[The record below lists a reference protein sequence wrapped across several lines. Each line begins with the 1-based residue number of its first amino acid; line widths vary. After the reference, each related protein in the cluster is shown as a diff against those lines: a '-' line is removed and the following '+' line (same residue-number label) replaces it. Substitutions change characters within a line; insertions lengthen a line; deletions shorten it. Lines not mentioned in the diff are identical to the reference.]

1 MCGIVATIGYTK
13 DDVNEMLEV
22 ISHRGRDNRGIK
34 EFKHNDK
41 TIHLGHNRLSINDIS
56 PLGNQPM
63 EYDGINLIVNG
74 EIWNYPT
81 LRKEYEERGYK
92 FKSNSDSEIILF
104 LYKEGELKRLDGMFS
119 FVIYDNSKLIIS
131 RDWVGKIPLYIYN
144 TNKYIIASELKSIL
158 TQDGINSDIKIVP
171 KNSLIEIDLDT
182 DKFTIHNN
190 FYFQFSSDTT
200 TPSSHEEVGETTFKL
215 LERAVDKRL
224 ISDVP
229 IATSLSGG
237 IDSAIITYL
246 LSQRIPNLKAYT
258 IAFDQNSKDLQKARV
273 CADYLGVELVE
284 VFVPQNEEII
294 KQRFLD
300 SISVIEY
307 PSTVQMEVGI
317 LQSFIA
323 EQMAKDGVKV
333 AFSGEGS
340 DESYG
345 SYGTF
350 RMFSKKPDWSD
361 VRKKLFEKQHYGNLL
376 RGNTVFMNY
385 GTIELRC
392 PFFDTD
398 FLNYTTN
405 LTDEFLADKGQWK
418 RPLADAFRGKLPD
431 EILDQEKR
439 AFQKGTNFKQYI
451 EDIILND
458 SNINFKGRKNMIHV
472 IGDNFQKI
480 HGFSHRKL
488 KDELVSNT
496 KGIYQWI

>member
-13 DDVNEMLEV
+13 SDVNEMLEA
-22 ISHRGRDNRGIK
+22 IAHRGRDNRGIK
-34 EFKHNDK
+34 EFTYKNK

-63 EYDGINLIVNG
+63 EYDGIELIVNG
-74 EIWNYPT
+74 EIWNYAQ
-81 LRKEYEERGYK
+81 LRKEYEERGYT

-104 LYKEGELKRLDGMFS
+104 LYKEGELKRLEGMFS
-119 FVIYDNSKLIIS
+119 FVIYDGNKLILS

-144 TNKYIIASELKSIL
+144 TNKYIIASEIKSIL
-158 TQDGINSDIKIVP
+158 TQDGIDDVKIVP
-171 KNSLIEIDLDT
+171 KNSFIEINLDT
-182 DKFTIHNN
+182 DEFTIDKNY
-190 FYFQFSSDTT
+190 YFQFASETT
-200 TPSSHEEVGETTFKL
+200 KATSHEEVGETTFKL
-215 LERAVDKRL
+215 LESAVDKRL
-224 ISDVP
+224 LSDVP

-246 LSQRIPNLKAYT
+246 LAQRIPNIKAYT
-258 IAFDQNSKDLQKARV
+258 IAFDQESKDLQKARV
-273 CADYLGVELVE
+273 CAKALGVELVE
-284 VFVPQNEEII
+284 VFVPRNEEII
-294 KQRFLD
+294 KQRFME
-300 SISVIEY
+300 SIRVIEY

-323 EQMAKDGVKV
+323 EEMAKDGIKV

-376 RGNTVFMNY
+376 RGNTIFMNY

-392 PFFDTD
+392 PFFDRE

-451 EDIILND
+451 EHIILND
-458 SNINFKGRKNMIHV
+458 KSINFNNRKNMIHV

-480 HGFSHRKL
+480 HGFSHKKL
-488 KDELVSNT
+488 REEISN
-496 KGIYQWI
+496 KNIGIYKWL

>member
-1 MCGIVATIGYTK
+1 
-13 DDVNEMLEV
+13 MLEA

-34 EFKHNDK
+34 EFKYKDK
-41 TIHLGHNRLSINDIS
+41 IVHLGHNRLSINDIS

-63 EYDGINLIVNG
+63 EYNGVELVVNG
-74 EIWNYPT
+74 EIWNYPQ
-81 LRKEYEERGYK
+81 LRKEYEKRGYN

-104 LYKEGELKRLDGMFS
+104 LYKEGELQRLEGMFS
-119 FVIYDNSKLIIS
+119 FVIYDDTKLILS

-144 TNKYIIASELKSIL
+144 TNKYIIASEIKSIL
-158 TQDGINSDIKIVP
+158 TQDGIDDVKIVP
-171 KNSLIEIDLDT
+171 KNTLIEINLDT
-182 DKFTIHNN
+182 DEFTIHKNY
-190 FYFQFSSDTT
+190 YFEFSNEKTN
-200 TPSSHEEVGETTFKL
+200 PSSHEEVGETTFKL
-215 LERAVDKRL
+215 LESAVDKRL
-224 ISDVP
+224 LSDVP

-246 LSQRIPNLKAYT
+246 LAQRIPNLKAYT
-258 IAFDQNSKDLQKARV
+258 IAFDQTSKDLQKARV
-273 CADYLGVELVE
+273 CATALGVELVE
-284 VFVPQNEEII
+284 VFVPKNDEII
-294 KQRFLD
+294 KQRFLE
-300 SISVIEY
+300 SIKVIEY

-323 EQMAKDGVKV
+323 EQMAKDGIKV

-376 RGNTVFMNY
+376 RGNTIFMNY

-392 PFFDTD
+392 PFFDRE

-405 LTDEFLADKGQWK
+405 LTDKFLAEKGQWK

-451 EDIILND
+451 ETLILND
-458 SNINFKGRKNMIHV
+458 SEINFKNRKNMIHV

-488 KDELVSNT
+488 REELKNKNT
-496 KGIYQWI
+496 GIYKWV

>member
-1 MCGIVATIGYTK
+1 MCGIVASIGYTT
-13 DDVNEMLEV
+13 DNVNDMLEA
-22 ISHRGRDNRGIK
+22 ISHRGLDNRGIV
-34 EFKHNDK
+34 EYKHNDK
-41 TIHLGHNRLSINDIS
+41 VIHLGHNRLSINDLS
-56 PLGNQPM
+56 ESGNQPM
-63 EYDGINLIVNG
+63 TYENIHLVVNG
-74 EIWNYPT
+74 EIWNYPE

-92 FKSNSDSEIILF
+92 FKSSSDSEIILF
-104 LYKEGELKRLDGMFS
+104 LYKEGELQRLDGMFS
-119 FVIYDNSKLIIS
+119 FIIYDENKLIIS

-144 TNKYIIASELKSIL
+144 TNQYIIASEIKAIQTHSE
-158 TQDGINSDIKIVP
+158 TSDIKIVP
-171 KNSLIEIDLDT
+171 KNSLVEIDLNT
-182 DKFTIHNN
+182 DEFTIHSDY
-190 FYFQFSSDTT
+190 YFKFSAETT
-200 TPSSHEEVGETTFKL
+200 NPSSHEEVGETTFKL

-224 ISDVP
+224 IADVP

-246 LSQRIPNLKAYT
+246 LSKRIPNLKAYT
-258 IAFDQNSKDLQKARV
+258 IAFDQSSKDLQKARV
-273 CADYLGVELVE
+273 CATALGVDLIEIE
-284 VFVPQNEEII
+284 VPRNEEII

-300 SISVIEY
+300 SIRVIEY

-317 LQSFIA
+317 MQSFIA
-323 EQMAKDGVKV
+323 EQMKKDGIKV

-361 VRKKLFEKQHYGNLL
+361 VRKHLFEKQHYGNLL
-376 RGNTVFMNY
+376 RGNTIFMNY

-398 FLNYTTN
+398 FLDYTTN
-405 LTDEFLADKGQWK
+405 LQDEFLSEKGQWK

-451 EDIILND
+451 EDIVLND
-458 SNINFKGRKNMIHV
+458 STLNFNNRKKMFHV
-472 IGDNFQKI
+472 VSDNFEKI

-488 KDELVSNT
+488 RQEIVNNN
-496 KGIYQWI
+496 KGIYKWV

>member
-1 MCGIVATIGYTK
+1 MCGIVATIGYTH
-13 DDVNEMLEV
+13 DDVNDMLDA
-22 ISHRGRDNRGIK
+22 ISHRGIDNRGIR
-34 EFKHNDK
+34 EFNYNDK
-41 TIHLGHNRLSINDIS
+41 VIHLGHNRLSINDVS

-63 EYDGINLIVNG
+63 EYDGVQLIVNG
-74 EIWNYPT
+74 EIWNYPQ
-81 LRKEYEERGYK
+81 LRKEYEQRGYT
-92 FKSNSDSEIILF
+92 FKSNSDSEIIMY
-104 LYKEGELKRLDGMFS
+104 LYKEGELNRLDGMFS
-119 FVIYDNSKLIIS
+119 FVIYDNNKIFLS

-144 TNKYIIASELKSIL
+144 TNKYIIASEIKSIL
-158 TQDGINSDIKIVP
+158 TQDGINDVKIVP
-171 KNSLIEIDLDT
+171 KNTLIEINLDT
-182 DKFTIHNN
+182 DEFKVHKD
-190 FYFQFSSDTT
+190 FYFTFSAEPTKVT
-200 TPSSHEEVGETTFKL
+200 SHDEVAETTFKL

-224 ISDVP
+224 LSDVP

-246 LSQRIPNLKAYT
+246 LSRRIPNLKAYT
-258 IAFDQNSKDLQKARV
+258 IAFDQDSKDLQKARV
-273 CADYLGVELVE
+273 CADALGVELVE
-284 VFVPQNEEII
+284 VFVPKDDEII
-294 KQRFLD
+294 KQRFMD

-323 EQMAKDGVKV
+323 EEMVKDGIKV

-361 VRKKLFEKQHYGNLL
+361 VRKNLFEKQHYGNLL
-376 RGNTVFMNY
+376 RGNTIFMNY

-398 FLNYTTN
+398 FLDYTTN
-405 LTDEFLADKGQWK
+405 LTDEYLAYKGQWK
-418 RPLADAFRGKLPD
+418 LPLANAFRGKLPD

-458 SNINFKGRKNMIHV
+458 SEINFNNRKNMIHV
-472 IGDNFQKI
+472 IGDNFKKI
-480 HGFSHRKL
+480 HGFSHKKL
-488 KDELVSNT
+488 REEITNNNI
-496 KGIYQWI
+496 GIYKWV